1 MDATWLALAAVL
13 TALGIVWTVY
23 AYRSRGVASALR
35 GAGLTL
41 LAPAAYLTGT
51 LELAG
56 EIAVDVGDWASGVV
70 LSPVVWTGI
79 ALAGGG
85 VLLFLLGGLLA
96 GRGVGTTPRRAAP
109 APTPPAG
116 AVGAPGAGG
125 AAGAAAPGGRE
136 AERATRPQQAPAA
149 AARPGGKQAPAD
161 DDLADIEAILRRR
174 GIE

>member
-13 TALGIVWTVY
+13 TVVGALWTVY

-41 LAPAAYLTGT
+41 LVPAAYLTGA

-56 EIAVDVGDWASGVV
+56 EIAVDVGDFAAGLVF
-70 LSPVVWTGI
+70 SPVVWTGI
-79 ALAGGG
+79 GIAGGG

-96 GRGVGTTPRRAAP
+96 ARGVGTTPRAAKPAVEGGRAAP
-109 APTPPAG
+109 
-116 AVGAPGAGG
+116 
-125 AAGAAAPGGRE
+125 
-136 AERATRPQQAPAA
+136 QAPAA
-149 AARPGGKQAPAD
+149 PPRQQVAGKPAGRANQPVD
-161 DDLADIEAILRRR
+161 DELDDIEAILRRR